1 MPQRLGWG
9 HESGFVQGNS
19 THLSGSLKP
28 LGRGSCLLD
37 FQKPGDDHHP
47 IPTCQASGE
56 GKADLAGGA
65 SFPGK
70 TIRTGPASAIL
81 TEATKGCPSFLM
93 GTMTAAASIT
103 GTSPYGSD

>member
-9 HESGFVQGNS
+9 HESGSIQGNS
-19 THLSGSLKP
+19 THLSASLKP

-37 FQKPGDDHHP
+37 FQKPGDDHRP

-56 GKADLAGGA
+56 RKAGGA

-70 TIRTGPASAIL
+70 TIRTGPASSVL
-81 TEATKGCPSFLM
+81 TEATKGCRSFLM
-93 GTMTAAASIT
+93 GT
-103 GTSPYGSD
+103 